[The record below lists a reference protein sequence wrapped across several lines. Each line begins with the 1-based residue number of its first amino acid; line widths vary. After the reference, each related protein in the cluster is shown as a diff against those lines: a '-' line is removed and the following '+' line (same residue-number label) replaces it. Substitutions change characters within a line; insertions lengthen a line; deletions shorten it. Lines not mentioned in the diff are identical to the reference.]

1 MKKSIIILFTLLG
14 LLLAACSRPTGS
26 TPAPVPGAVAATAST
41 TTAPTGDTLTQT
53 NDEAMVTV
61 KVTPLNLDDRSA
73 EVLTF
78 SVVLDTHSVEL
89 DYDLKSIGAL
99 STDTGET
106 VQPTDWTGPPGGGHH
121 KEGVLAFPSLKNRGQ
136 SLTLVLRG
144 IAGVPERQFIWKV
157 K

>member
-1 MKKSIIILFTLLG
+1 MKKSVLILFALSG
-14 LLLAACSRPTGS
+14 LILAACSSSTGS
-26 TPAPVPGAVAATAST
+26 TPTSDAATRSLNSAT
-41 TTAPTGDTLTQT
+41 PTAANLTRT